1 MQQWSFIIPKNDHRF
16 MGSEVY
22 TVPNVSGPRSGF
34 TVSPKG
40 PRELFLPSMAISKYQ
55 KCYKSNLN
63 GLAVRLVDFGQDFC
77 GLILVVLDTLMVSGV
92 QF

>member
-22 TVPNVSGPRSGF
+22 TVPNVSGPMSGF

-40 PRELFLPSMAISKYQ
+40 PRELFFAINVNIK
-55 KCYKSNLN
+55 
-63 GLAVRLVDFGQDFC
+63 
-77 GLILVVLDTLMVSGV
+77 VLEVLLK
-92 QF
+92 